1 MKYKTV
7 IYSTVRTEI
16 HHDVEFA
23 GRGDAL
29 ATIVEAELLDFGNIL
44 GSSTF
49 DANGVMRV
57 TAVEVVTDEVQDFN
71 LEPEEEYA
79 DE

>member
-7 IYSTVRTEI
+7 IYTTVRAEI
-16 HHDVEFA
+16 HHNDEFA

-29 ATIVEAELLDFGNIL
+29 ARIIEAELLDYSNVL
-44 GSSTF
+44 GSST
-49 DANGVMRV
+49 DCGYNQMRV
-57 TAVEVVTDEVQDFN
+57 TEVEVVTDEVQDYN
-71 LEPEEEYA
+71 LEPDEEYA

>member
-23 GRGDAL
+23 GSGDAL
-29 ATIVEAELLDFGNIL
+29 SQIVEAELLDFGNIL
-44 GSSTF
+44 GSSTLMG
-49 DANGVMRV
+49 DMRV
-57 TAVEVVTDEVQDFN
+57 TEVEVVVDDVQEYN
-71 LEPEEEYA
+71 VEPEEDYA